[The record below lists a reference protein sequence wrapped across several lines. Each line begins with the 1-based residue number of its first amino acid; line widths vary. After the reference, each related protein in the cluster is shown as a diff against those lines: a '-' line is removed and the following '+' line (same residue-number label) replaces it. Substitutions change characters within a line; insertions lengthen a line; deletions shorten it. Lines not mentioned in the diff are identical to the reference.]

1 MSVTLFTDKQFIDC
15 LEINL
20 MGSNEVHSNVR
31 KQSRNS
37 STHHFDPRNSTWLP
51 PVTSLFTLDTHM
63 LVCLISLICQADLY
77 NSCIDL
83 SHFECVKLSV
93 HVV

>member
-31 KQSRNS
+31 KQSRN
-37 STHHFDPRNSTWLP
+37 
-51 PVTSLFTLDTHM
+51 
-63 LVCLISLICQADLY
+63 
-77 NSCIDL
+77 
-83 SHFECVKLSV
+83 
-93 HVV
+93 